1 MIPHAQE
8 LWLALA
14 RLETPDRARQVLNKA
29 RKTIPTSHEIW
40 IAAGRLQEQEGNH
53 SQVDAII
60 ANGVS
65 ALKKNGAELSRE
77 QWMQEAEKAETQGSP
92 VTAQAIV
99 KATVHLGVE
108 EEDRLDVWMDDAQA
122 MLQKGMVETA
132 RAIYAY
138 TLNVYPNKQSVW
150 RKAAELEKSH
160 GSRLIC
166 SFSHTQSTGRK
177 S

>member
-160 GSRLIC
+160 GSRLVC
-166 SFSHTQSTGRK
+166 SFFHTRSTGRK